1 MVALSRRSFLTGAA
15 TAAGAAAV
23 GAAGATSVSR
33 AGTRTSA
40 RGNRIRLTSSTE
52 RVVII
57 GSGFGGG
64 VTALRLAQ
72 AGVPVLV
79 LERGQWWPTGPNA
92 QTFPHASTPDKRDLF
107 YTVTPEVAGMP
118 TDLVPYAGLLEP
130 IVGDN
135 LTAIVAA
142 GVGGGSLVYQGM
154 TLQPSQ
160 AVFESLYPSGI
171 DYAEMNST
179 YYPRV
184 ASMLQIATAPEE
196 LINSQ
201 TYFPSRQ
208 FAANVQA
215 AGYGLSKIPMPID
228 WNYALDE
235 LKGEMA
241 ASYTNGDCALGVNNG
256 GKHSVDVTYLQQ
268 AIATGNCTVQ
278 PLSNVTDIAQAS
290 DGTWQVHVNVTN
302 TSGIIQSQQVISTG
316 TLVLAAGTVNSTR
329 LLLRAAHNGTIT
341 GLPDGIGQG
350 YGTNGDQIYVWTDLA
365 QDLGTPQGGPVV
377 YGSFDWNDPST
388 ANTVIQASLPP
399 VGVNLT
405 GIGLPSALLPAAAQL
420 AGLTLDTRSTMLVG
434 YGVSDTRGSIGYNT
448 LTGQASLSW
457 PSGGDSGIASV
468 IKERITAV
476 AGTASNLI
484 NTNDLANST
493 WHSLGG
499 ACMGTVCDTEGRVQG
514 KKGLYVLD
522 GALQPGNTGACN
534 PSMTIAAVAERAL
547 DRIVK
552 NDVGSI
558 I

>member
-1 MVALSRRSFLTGAA
+1 M
-15 TAAGAAAV
+15 
-23 GAAGATSVSR
+23 
-33 AGTRTSA
+33 
-40 RGNRIRLTSSTE
+40 
-52 RVVII
+52 
-57 GSGFGGG
+57 
-64 VTALRLAQ
+64 
-72 AGVPVLV
+72 
-79 LERGQWWPTGPNA
+79 
-92 QTFPHASTPDKRDLF
+92 
-107 YTVTPEVAGMP
+107 
-118 TDLVPYAGLLEP
+118 
-130 IVGDN
+130 
-135 LTAIVAA
+135 
-142 GVGGGSLVYQGM
+142 
-154 TLQPSQ
+154 
-160 AVFESLYPSGI
+160 
-171 DYAEMNST
+171 
-179 YYPRV
+179 
-184 ASMLQIATAPEE
+184 
-196 LINSQ
+196 
-201 TYFPSRQ
+201 
-208 FAANVQA
+208 
-215 AGYGLSKIPMPID
+215 
-228 WNYALDE
+228 
-235 LKGEMA
+235 
-241 ASYTNGDCALGVNNG
+241 
-256 GKHSVDVTYLQQ
+256 
-268 AIATGNCTVQ
+268 
-278 PLSNVTDIAQAS
+278 
-290 DGTWQVHVNVTN
+290 HVNVTN

>member
-1 MVALSRRSFLTGAA
+1 MAALSRRSFMTGAA

-23 GAAGATSVSR
+23 GAASAQSLSGSGPR
-33 AGTRTSA
+33 AKGGGKRV
-40 RGNRIRLTSSTE
+40 RLTSSRE

-79 LERGQWWPTGPNA
+79 LERGQWWKTGPGA
-92 QTFPHASTPDKRDLF
+92 QTFPHAATPDKRDLF
-107 YTVTPEVAGMP
+107 YTTTPEVAGLP
-118 TDLVPYAGLLEP
+118 TDLVPFAGILEP
-130 IVGDN
+130 IAGEN

-160 AVFESLYPSGI
+160 AVFESLYPSSI
-171 DYAEMNST
+171 DYSSMNST
-179 YYPRV
+179 YYPKV
-184 ASMLQIATAPEE
+184 AGMLQIATAPDE
-196 LINSQ
+196 LINSK
-201 TYFPSRQ
+201 TYYPPRQ

-215 AGYGLSKIPMPID
+215 AGYNLSKIPMPID

-235 LKGEMA
+235 LKGEMPP
-241 ASYTNGDCALGVNNG
+241 SYTNGDCALGVNNG
-256 GKHSVDVTYLQQ
+256 GKHSVDVTYLQK

-290 DGTWQVHVNVTN
+290 DGGWQVHVNVTD

-316 TLVLAAGTVNSTR
+316 TLVLGAGAVNTTR
-329 LLLRAAHNGTIT
+329 LLLRAASKGTIT
-341 GLPDGIGQG
+341 DLPDGVGQG

-377 YGSFDWNDPST
+377 YGSFDWDDPST

-399 VGVNLT
+399 IAANLT
-405 GIGLPSALLPAAAQL
+405 GFGLPSVLLPAAAQL
-420 AGLTLDTRSTMLVG
+420 ADMSVDIRSTMLVG
-434 YGVSDTRGSIGYNT
+434 YGVSDTRGTIGYNP
-448 LTGQASLSW
+448 LTGQATLNW
-457 PSGGDSGIASV
+457 PSGGDAAIAAA
-468 IKERITAV
+468 IKKRITAV
-476 AGTASNLI
+476 AGPQSSLI

-534 PSMTIAAVAERAL
+534 PSMTIAAIAERAL
-547 DRIVK
+547 DQIVR
-552 NDVGSI
+552 NDVGTVI
-558 I
+558 